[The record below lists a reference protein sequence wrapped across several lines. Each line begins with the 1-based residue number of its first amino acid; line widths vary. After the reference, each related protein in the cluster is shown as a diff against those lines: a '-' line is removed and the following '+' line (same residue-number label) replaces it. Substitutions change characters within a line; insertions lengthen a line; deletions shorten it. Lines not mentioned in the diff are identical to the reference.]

1 MAEALLELNQ
11 VEVVY
16 GRVIRAV
23 QGISLRVSKGSTV
36 ALIGLNGAG
45 KTTSLRAISG
55 FLPSEDAAI
64 TQGSIQFGGED
75 ITGWRADQIAELG
88 VVIVPEHDKVFKT
101 LTVLENVEIGWRTRA
116 RSSAASSL
124 TLSNVFDLFPA
135 LVPHRRREAIWLSG
149 GERQLLAIAS
159 SLLQA
164 PSLLLVDEMSLG
176 LSPSVQADL
185 IEKLKDLKARLQFS
199 LLLVDQ
205 DARAVLETA
214 DYGYIIENGMIVRD
228 GTSQELLGNSEVQEF
243 YLGIRSG
250 SAVSSRSSYR
260 DVKQY
265 RRSRRWWG

>member
-1 MAEALLELNQ
+1 MVETLLELDQ

-16 GRVIRAV
+16 ERVIRAV
-23 QGISLRVSKGSTV
+23 QGISLRVATGSTV

-55 FLPSEDAAI
+55 FLPAENAAI
-64 TQGSIQFGGED
+64 TQGSIRFAGQD
-75 ITGWRADQIAELG
+75 ITGRRADQIAELG
-88 VVIVPEHDKVFKT
+88 VAIVPEHDKVFNT
-101 LTVLENVEIGWRTRA
+101 LTVLENVEVGWRTRSKS
-116 RSSAASSL
+116 RVDSPL
-124 TLSNVFDLFPA
+124 TLSNVFDLFPTLA
-135 LVPHRRREAIWLSG
+135 HHRRREAVWLSG

-176 LSPSVQADL
+176 LSPQLQAEL
-185 IEKLKDLKARLQFS
+185 IEKLKALKAQLQFS

-205 DARAVLETA
+205 DARAVLEAA
-214 DYGYIIENGMIVRD
+214 DYGYVIENGMIVRD
-228 GTSQELLGNSEVQEF
+228 GTSQALLGNSEVQEF

-250 SAVSSRSSYR
+250 AASGSRSSYR

-265 RRSRRWWG
+265 RRTRRWWG